1 MSALLFA
8 VLGAVIAFALS
19 TTQSFISAKVGSDH
33 PVHVFLTQTIRKN
46 GFRLFV
52 RIPRLLNECY
62 TAAVPLYLHWIV
74 AHFPGRI
81 VYWFERLLNPAIN
94 ASHVFIVY
102 GLGLVAAAQIG
113 ASPEFAAVAAGLF
126 ALTPQF
132 YHALSARNFGMSA
145 RGIGLVLLTSLLFA
159 AYRVELAPT
168 DWTAWLLLA
177 VAGWLVWAFST
188 FAHQALTILSVLMV
202 VTTGHWGPLAGAV
215 IGVCVFIAIHPSY
228 GPGYLRHTLRFIR
241 TYGRELAPI
250 YILNKRYSIWRDLVW
265 DIWSRIRA
273 DKVNGLRYAY
283 ENSVLIVAGLN
294 PLVLVACWAYVA
306 TGAREGFTGYAG
318 AVALAG
324 GIAMFATSFR
334 RTRFLGEPER
344 YVEAVSPFAVVAA
357 LAALSAYFDAGH
369 AVWLLAAFFLV
380 DLAQIFASWMLLR
393 HVSGS
398 SVQLDEIERAVREQ
412 GIGAVRFC
420 SNNEHF
426 TKMLM
431 RNDWEFSYCLAVG
444 QDYCGM
450 KVPEA
455 FSSFPLLRREA
466 CERIAR
472 AYRVNVLLLD
482 RQVFDTVFDSG
493 PDVGTSGLRAQRC
506 IFETDRFRLLALDWS
521 E

>member
-1 MSALLFA
+1 MSALLLA
-8 VLGAVIAFALS
+8 VLGALIAFALS

-46 GFRLFV
+46 GYRLFV
-52 RIPRLLNECY
+52 RIPRLLNVCY
-62 TAAVPLYLHWIV
+62 CAAVPLYLHWIV
-74 AHFPGRI
+74 AHFPARL
-81 VYWFERLLNPAIN
+81 VHWFERLLNPLVN
-94 ASHVFIVY
+94 ASHVLIVY
-102 GLGLVAAAQIG
+102 GLGLIAARQSG
-113 ASPEFAAVAAGLF
+113 APEGFAALAAGLF

-145 RGIGLVLLTSLLFA
+145 RGIGLVLLTC
-159 AYRVELAPT
+159 
-168 DWTAWLLLA
+168 LLLA
-177 VAGWLVWAFST
+177 AWQVETAPSSPAAWALLALAGWLVWAFST
-188 FAHQALTILSVLMV
+188 FAHQALTILSVILL
-202 VTTGHWGPLAGAV
+202 VTTGHWGPLAGAAL
-215 IGVCVFIAIHPSY
+215 GLCVFVAIHPTY

-250 YILNKRYSIWRDLVW
+250 YILNKRFSIWRDLVF

-283 ENSVLIVAGLN
+283 ENSVLIVTGLN
-294 PLVLVACWAYVA
+294 PLLLVACWAFLF
-306 TGAREGFTGYAG
+306 TGAREGFIGYAG

-324 GIAMFATSFR
+324 GIAMLGTSFR

-344 YVEAVSPFAVVAA
+344 YVEAVTPFAVVAA
-357 LAALSAYFDAGH
+357 LAALGAYWDAGA
-369 AVWLLAAFFLV
+369 AVVLLAAFFLI
-380 DLAQIFASWMLLR
+380 DLAQICASWLLLR

-398 SVQLDEIERAVREQ
+398 SVQIDGIERAVEARA
-412 GIGAVRFC
+412 IAKVRFC

-431 RNDWEFSYCLAVG
+431 RNGWDFSYCLAVG

-450 KVPEA
+450 KIAEA
-455 FSSFPLLRREA
+455 FSTFPLLRREA

-472 AYRVNVLLLD
+472 EYRVNVLLLD
-482 RQVFDTVFDSG
+482 RTVFDAVF
-493 PDVGTSGLRAQRC
+493 DVTPAGLVSQTC
-506 IFETDRFRLLALDWS
+506 IYESERFRLLALEWS